1 MNATPPATPASALAV
16 LDFWFGPT
24 DEQRSVWFQRSDAF
38 DAEIMRRFGAQVE
51 AALRGE
57 LDAWQATT
65 PGCLAMLMLLDQFT
79 RNIFRGTPRAF
90 AGDARALALAR
101 GLVAAG
107 QDQALPPLRRWFAY
121 LPFEH
126 AEDLGAQDEGVR
138 LLSALVAASGAHA
151 AALAGALDYAERHRA
166 VIRRFGRFPHR
177 NAILGRIS
185 TPEELEFLT
194 QPGSR
199 F

>member
-1 MNATPPATPASALAV
+1 MNATPPATPESALAV

-24 DEQRSVWFQRSDAF
+24 DEQRSNWFLRSDAF
-38 DAEIMRRFGAQVE
+38 DAEIMQRFGAPVE

-65 PGCLAMLMLLDQFT
+65 PGCLAMLLLLDQFT

-90 AGDARALALAR
+90 AGDTRALALAR

-107 QDQALPPLRRWFAY
+107 QDQPLPPLRRWFAY

-138 LLSALVAASGAHA
+138 LLSALVATAGTHA
-151 AALAGALDYAERHRA
+151 AALAGALDYAVRHRA

-177 NAILGRIS
+177 NDILGRIS